1 MSIYLYTDIDY
12 CYRIFLKF
20 HFCDYL
26 FLMFYLLC
34 QGNGA
39 SVKYGKSSL
48 HIQVGID
55 SGIVCAAGPA
65 VVPCLRRRH
74 DFIQDRRTDALYGTA
89 VCPGP
94 VIDPAFIEEG

>member
-1 MSIYLYTDIDY
+1 MVFSI
-12 CYRIFLKF
+12 
-20 HFCDYL
+20 
-26 FLMFYLLC
+26 
-34 QGNGA
+34 
-39 SVKYGKSSL
+39 GKSSL

-94 VIDPAFIEEG
+94 VIDPAFIEEGQVGIC

>member
-1 MSIYLYTDIDY
+1 MMESTKGIVFNI
-12 CYRIFLKF
+12 
-20 HFCDYL
+20 
-26 FLMFYLLC
+26 
-34 QGNGA
+34 
-39 SVKYGKSSL
+39 GKSSL

-74 DFIQDRRTDALYGTA
+74 DLIQDRRTDALCGTA

-94 VIDPAFIEEG
+94 VIVPAFLEEGQVGDC